1 MLNASLLRPAGIN
14 DTTDRDG
21 FAKHSFPPAGL
32 VAVARIA
39 YESTPLLT
47 AQIRSGV
54 FVLAGAG
61 GNVTAI
67 AGSQGCAIVDTGYG
81 PRGAEIESEIAS
93 VFGRTPR
100 WVIDTHWHFDHTD
113 GNAAFARAGGT
124 VLAHTNC
131 RARLSTDQYVP
142 SLSWRIS
149 ASPREAWPSLTFDH
163 PITLDIGT
171 EELHLLPQAPAH
183 TDGDVAVFL
192 ASANVLVMGDLFTHH
207 NYPVIDESSGGSLRG
222 MIEAVDRLL
231 PMIDGDTV
239 VVPGHGAATDRAG
252 LLAYRE
258 MLRSIEDRILVLIEA
273 QREASEIIAS
283 KPTAKFDPLWGRG
296 YVTGAHFTRM
306 VLAGMGLIRVP
317 VVLPPP
323 ATWHDHQGSLL

>member
-1 MLNASLLRPAGIN
+1 MRKATMLDNKIRPGRN
-14 DTTDRDG
+14 DATRSDG
-21 FAKHSFPPAGL
+21 FATHSFPPDGL
-32 VAVARIA
+32 VAVSRIA

-54 FVLAGAG
+54 FVFAGAG

-67 AGSQGCAIVDTGYG
+67 VGWQAPAIVDTGYG
-81 PRGAEIESEIAS
+81 PGVADIADAIAGAL
-93 VFGRTPR
+93 GRAPR
-100 WVIDTHWHFDHTD
+100 WVIDTHWHFDHAD
-113 GNAAFARAGGT
+113 GNAAFARAGAT

-131 RARLSTDQYVP
+131 RARLSTNQYVP

-149 ASPREAWPSLTFDH
+149 ASPRKAWPSLTFDY
-163 PITLDIGT
+163 PFTLDIGT

-192 ASANVLVMGDLFTHH
+192 SSANVLVTGDLFTHRS
-207 NYPVIDESSGGSLRG
+207 YPVIDESSGGSLRG
-222 MIEAVDRLL
+222 MIEAAERLL

-239 VVPGHGAATDRAG
+239 VVPGHGAATNRTG
-252 LLAYRE
+252 LATFLE

-273 QREASEIIAS
+273 QREIPEITAAR
-283 KPTAKFDPLWGRG
+283 PTADFDSVWGRS

-306 VLAGMGLIRVP
+306 ALAGMGLINA
-317 VVLPPP
+317 LDALQAP
-323 ATWHDHQGSLL
+323 AA

>member
-124 VLAHTNC
+124 VLAHTNARAC
-131 RARLSTDQYVP
+131 RPT
-142 SLSWRIS
+142 
-149 ASPREAWPSLTFDH
+149 
-163 PITLDIGT
+163 
-171 EELHLLPQAPAH
+171 
-183 TDGDVAVFL
+183 
-192 ASANVLVMGDLFTHH
+192 NMC
-207 NYPVIDESSGGSLRG
+207 LRC
-222 MIEAVDRLL
+222 R
-231 PMIDGDTV
+231 
-239 VVPGHGAATDRAG
+239 GAFR
-252 LLAYRE
+252 
-258 MLRSIEDRILVLIEA
+258 LRSA
-273 QREASEIIAS
+273 
-283 KPTAKFDPLWGRG
+283 KPGR
-296 YVTGAHFTRM
+296 R
-306 VLAGMGLIRVP
+306 
-317 VVLPPP
+317 
-323 ATWHDHQGSLL
+323 